1 MKPRTTLLALWAATQ
16 LAAQAQVGI
25 GTTTPD
31 ASAQLD
37 VTSTTLGFLP
47 PRMTQAQREAIEPAT
62 AGLLVYQTNGTTP
75 GLYIYDGTSWATFSG
90 KESALTFS
98 SPFSR
103 SGDTITLATAGAATA
118 GALTSND
125 WNIFNNKV
133 AATRGIATTAPLTG
147 GGDLSAD
154 LTLSLPAAGASAD
167 GYLSST
173 DWSTFNAKESAL
185 TFSGPLSR
193 SDNAISLA
201 AAGASTNGYLS
212 STDWAH
218 FNTAYGWGNHAS
230 AGYLT
235 SFTETDP
242 LFAASAAQGIAASDI
257 TAWNAKVGGSGTANY
272 VPAFTASGTLG
283 NSALFSA
290 ATGNVGIGTTTPT
303 AALNVLRTA
312 STSVPA
318 LVIES
323 SASLANND
331 IIRMQINGLT
341 NGFRMFQDPSSNV
354 IYSFERG
361 NVGIGTTSPSLG
373 LLQLTKTPGNDVNL
387 VLEQSGVS
395 TWDIRNS
402 ATSGNFGIYNGQLGT
417 VSMAIDR
424 ASGNVGIGTTT
435 PNELMSL
442 VQSST
447 SDIGVG
453 IYNSTPYSAGN
464 VAGGYLNLGKYEAA
478 GPAYVPMVQLVG
490 YPVTQSNSSEGALAI
505 KTRKNGALTTQVTIL
520 NTGNV
525 GIGTATPGT
534 SYKLD
539 VAGAINATAITI
551 GGDPVATSRDT
562 YWSTAGSGSIQY
574 SGGLVGVNT
583 ATPAYTLDVGGD
595 LNVTGSILIDGVPLS
610 GTGTVTSIAGSGG
623 STGLTVTGGPVTTA
637 GTLTLGG
644 TLALTSGGTGA
655 TTAAAARTNLGLGT
669 AATLAATNANT
680 ASTVVGRDAS
690 GNFSAGTITASLT
703 GTASKATNLVGGNS
717 TTLYGAMPY
726 QSGIDATTW
735 VSPNTTTTKKFL
747 RMTGS
752 GTNGAIPA
760 WDTLV
765 SADIPL
771 LNQSTTGTAAN
782 VTGTVAVANG
792 GTGLTGYAVGDL
804 PYASAATT
812 LSRLT
817 AGATGNALI
826 SGGVG
831 AAPAWGKVG
840 LTTHVS
846 GILPVANGGTGT
858 ATGSITGTGALTL
871 AAGGTDQN
879 VTLTPTG
886 TGSSM
891 LGGNVAIGGTAAADS
906 KLNIVDTSTTVT
918 KGLNIAKSG
927 AVIGNAYG
935 AYLSASGARD
945 WNEGVYALA
954 SGTGTYNAGVYASAI
969 GASTAASYGV
979 FALASGGSAQNIG
992 ILGSASGSTGTSSYG
1007 GFLENSATITTAK
1020 YGVYARAVGNSTGA
1034 NYGGYFTATNTG
1046 GSAYALVTDTGNV
1059 GIGTLTPSYKL
1070 DVAGDV
1076 NITGSYRVNGAAIGS
1091 GTVTSVS
1098 GTAPISVT
1106 TGTSTPVVALT
1117 GTVPVANGGTGAT
1130 TAALARTA
1138 LSAAGSGANGDITS
1152 LTGLTTDLSVAQGG
1166 TGASTLTGYVKG
1178 SGTSAMTASA
1188 TIPGSDISGNIT
1200 GSAANV
1206 TGTVAVANGGTGA
1219 ATAALAR
1226 TALSAAASGANS
1238 DITSLS
1244 GLTTDITVAQGGTG
1258 ASTLTANKVLVGN
1271 GASTPL
1277 QPTNLH
1283 WDNTNSRL
1291 GVGDTTPSYAV
1302 DVSGDVN
1309 VTGAFRVNGTALGGG
1324 TIGGS
1329 GSIGYLPLFT
1339 AGTSV
1344 GNSAIHQANSSSPL
1358 IIDSVD
1364 LLINTSVGLAAGAS
1378 SKLNVSFPGNAGYG
1392 MTLRNTYAGSTYAL
1406 LFQNSSGGSVGSVAI
1421 GTAGTNYVT
1430 TSDRRLKENITP
1442 THFGLADLMKV
1453 QTVDYNFIADAD
1465 KTVQTGF
1472 IAQDLDTV
1480 FPDAVTVGGDDAKT
1494 KPWSVDYGRLTPLL
1508 VKSIQDL
1515 KAENDALKADNEA
1528 IKAQN
1533 AAILKRLDALEA
1545 K

>member
-1 MKPRTTLLALWAATQ
+1 M
-16 LAAQAQVGI
+16 
-25 GTTTPD
+25 
-31 ASAQLD
+31 
-37 VTSTTLGFLP
+37 
-47 PRMTQAQREAIEPAT
+47 
-62 AGLLVYQTNGTTP
+62 
-75 GLYIYDGTSWATFSG
+75 
-90 KESALTFS
+90 
-98 SPFSR
+98 
-103 SGDTITLATAGAATA
+103 
-118 GALTSND
+118 
-125 WNIFNNKV
+125 
-133 AATRGIATTAPLTG
+133 
-147 GGDLSAD
+147 
-154 LTLSLPAAGASAD
+154 
-167 GYLSST
+167 
-173 DWSTFNAKESAL
+173 
-185 TFSGPLSR
+185 
-193 SDNAISLA
+193 
-201 AAGASTNGYLS
+201 
-212 STDWAH
+212 
-218 FNTAYGWGNHAS
+218 
-230 AGYLT
+230 
-235 SFTETDP
+235 
-242 LFAASAAQGIAASDI
+242 
-257 TAWNAKVGGSGTANY
+257 
-272 VPAFTASGTLG
+272 PAFTASGTVG
-283 NSALFSA
+283 NSALFSDA
-290 ATGNVGIGTTTPT
+290 
-303 AALNVLRTA
+303 
-312 STSVPA
+312 
-318 LVIES
+318 
-323 SASLANND
+323 
-331 IIRMQINGLT
+331 
-341 NGFRMFQDPSSNV
+341 
-354 IYSFERG
+354 
-361 NVGIGTTSPSLG
+361 
-373 LLQLTKTPGNDVNL
+373 
-387 VLEQSGVS
+387 
-395 TWDIRNS
+395 
-402 ATSGNFGIYNGQLGT
+402 
-417 VSMAIDR
+417 
-424 ASGNVGIGTTT
+424 
-435 PNELMSL
+435 
-442 VQSST
+442 
-447 SDIGVG
+447 
-453 IYNSTPYSAGN
+453 
-464 VAGGYLNLGKYEAA
+464 
-478 GPAYVPMVQLVG
+478 
-490 YPVTQSNSSEGALAI
+490 
-505 KTRKNGALTTQVTIL
+505 
-520 NTGNV
+520 TGNV
-525 GIGTATPGT
+525 GIGTATPIEALQVGAETGVATARNAIKIGSGGYSDPGGYQTNANGDKLILFNSEGLDARIGVGNLGDMWFKALGQAGPTGSGVFRWFNANSSGVPTERMRIDTSGNVGIGT
-534 SYKLD
+534 GTPGYKLD
-539 VAGAINATAITI
+539 VAGSINATAITI

-562 YWSTAGSGSIQY
+562 YWSTAGGGAIQY
-574 SGGLVGVNT
+574 SGGNVGVNT
-583 ATPAYTLDVGGD
+583 AVPAYTLDVGGD
-595 LNVTGSILIDGVPLS
+595 VNVTGSILIDGVPLS

-655 TTAAAARTNLGLGT
+655 TTAADARTALGLGT

-680 ASTVVGRDAS
+680 ASTVVGRDSS

-717 TTLYGAMPY
+717 TTLLGAIGY
-726 QSGIDATTW
+726 QSAADTTTLL
-735 VSPNTTTTKKFL
+735 SPNTSTTKKFL

-752 GTNGAIPA
+752 GTNGAAPA

-765 SADIPL
+765 AGDIPL

-918 KGLNIAKSG
+918 RGLNIAKSG
-927 AVIGNAYG
+927 AVAGNAYG
-935 AYLSASGARD
+935 AYLSASGGSA
-945 WNEGVYALA
+945 WTLGVLGNAA
-954 SGTGTYNAGVYASAI
+954 GTGTSNGGVYGNAS
-969 GASTAASYGV
+969 GASTSANYGV
-979 FALASGGSAQNIG
+979 YGTASGGAAQNYG
-992 ILGSASGSTGTSSYG
+992 IFGTASGSTGTNSYG
-1007 GFLENSATITTAK
+1007 GFFETTVTTANWAK
-1020 YGVYARAVGNSTGA
+1020 YGVYARAIGNSTGA

-1076 NITGSYRVNGAAIGS
+1076 NITGSYRVNGAAINS
-1091 GTVTSVS
+1091 GTVTSVT

-1117 GTVPVANGGTGAT
+1117 GTVPVANGGTGAA

-1138 LSAAGSGANGDITS
+1138 LSAAGTGANTDITS

-1178 SGTSAMTASA
+1178 SGTSALTASA
-1188 TIPGSDISGNIT
+1188 TIPAADISGNIT

-1238 DITSLS
+1238 DLTSLS

-1258 ASTLTANKVLVGN
+1258 ASTLAANKVLVGN

-1283 WDNTNSRL
+1283 WNSTYSRL
-1291 GVGDTTPSYAV
+1291 GVGTTTPSYTV
-1302 DVSGDVN
+1302 DVAGDVN
-1309 VTGAFRVNGTALGGG
+1309 VTGAFRVNGTAIGGG
-1324 TIGGS
+1324 TISGS
-1329 GSIGYLPLFT
+1329 GTADYLPRFT
-1339 AGTSV
+1339 NGTTL
-1344 GNSAIHQANSSSPL
+1344 GNSAIYQSSVAGSPVCIINAGFMINTTAELASSP
-1358 IIDSVD
+1358 
-1364 LLINTSVGLAAGAS
+1364 A
-1378 SKLNVSFPGNAGYG
+1378 KLNILNDGRTSYGAVFKTTDSTFGSPLAFLSSTGNMVGY
-1392 MTLRNTYAGSTYAL
+1392 
-1406 LFQNSSGGSVGSVAI
+1406 VGTSAT
-1421 GTAGTNYVT
+1421 GTSYNN

-1453 QTVDYNFIADAD
+1453 QTVDYNFITDEA

-1480 FPDAVTVGGDDAKT
+1480 YPDAVTEGGDDAKT